1 MKTKLTAI
9 FVTLVAVIMFFSGC
23 SSGGAEYAATL
34 TKGSKVI
41 TECTENI
48 EDMLMKATTEQGD
61 SIFKSVAVDESKGL
75 FYNSYSVKV
84 VTNTLQN
91 VEDKY
96 VLRVTVPG
104 TIGQTKDGV
113 IDENEVVF
121 EMNDFTAEH
130 DFAAYADSN
139 NYTAVIVII
148 VILLAVL
155 GAFFYFTKRKD
166 G

>member
-9 FVTLVAVIMFFSGC
+9 FVTLVAVIMLFSGC
-23 SSGGAEYAATL
+23 SSGGTKYAVTL
-34 TKGSKVI
+34 TKESKII
-41 TECTENI
+41 TECAENI
-48 EDMLMKATTEQGD
+48 EATLMKTKTDQGD

-84 VTNTLQN
+84 ITNPIQN
-91 VEDKY
+91 AEDGY
-96 VLRVTVPG
+96 VLRITMPG
-104 TIGQTKDGV
+104 AIEQTKDGV
-113 IDENEVVF
+113 VNNNEVTF
-121 EMNDFTAEH
+121 ELKDFTAEH
-130 DFAAYADSN
+130 EFVAYADSN

>member
-9 FVTLVAVIMFFSGC
+9 FVTLVAVIMLFSGC
-23 SSGGAEYAATL
+23 SSGGTEYAATL

-48 EDMLMKATTEQGD
+48 EDTLLKATTEQGD

-91 VEDKY
+91 VEDEY

-104 TIGQTKDGV
+104 TIGQTKDGIV
-113 IDENEVVF
+113 NNNEVTF
-121 EMNDFTAEH
+121 ELNDFTAEH
-130 DFAAYADSN
+130 EFVAYADSN
-139 NYTAVIVII
+139 NYTAVIVSIF
-148 VILLAVL
+148 ILLAVL
-155 GAFFYFTKRKD
+155 GSFFYFTKRKD

>member
-9 FVTLVAVIMFFSGC
+9 FVTLVAVMMLFSGC
-23 SSGGAEYAATL
+23 SSGGTEYAATL

-41 TECTENI
+41 TECNENI
-48 EDMLMKATTEQGD
+48 EDTLMKVTTEQGD

-84 VTNTLQN
+84 VTNAIQN
-91 VEDKY
+91 TEDGY
-96 VLRVTVPG
+96 VLRVNMPG
-104 TIGQTKDGV
+104 AIGQTKDGV
-113 IDENEVVF
+113 VNNNEVNF
-121 EMNDFTAEH
+121 ELNDFTAEH
-130 DFAAYADSN
+130 EFVAYADSN
-139 NYTAVIVII
+139 NYTAIIVII
-148 VILLAVL
+148 VILVAVL